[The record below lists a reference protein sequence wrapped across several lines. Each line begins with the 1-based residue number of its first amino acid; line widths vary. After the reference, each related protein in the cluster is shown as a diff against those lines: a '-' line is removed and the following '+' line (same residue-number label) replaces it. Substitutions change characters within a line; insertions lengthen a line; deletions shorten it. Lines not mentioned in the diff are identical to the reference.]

1 MRKQYTYKPVALRF
15 RRWSRKRYA
24 AFISIQHAVT
34 IGQLSANVSERFQAK
49 NGSVHTSV
57 LTFDKVNDGETEEK
71 ENTSHPDC
79 SKDITLSLLLQALC
93 PVQIANRPAASYADL
108 HQVFY
113 KSKDILLKKINT
125 IFLKSGKINYHI
137 IKDNISEIAEG
148 LSYKLKAFRDFR
160 LYKYP
165 NT

>member
-71 ENTSHPDC
+71 ENTVQKTSPCPC
-79 SKDITLSLLLQALC
+79 SCKPYVLSRSQT
-93 PVQIANRPAASYADL
+93 DL
-108 HQVFY
+108 RHRMHTY
-113 KSKDILLKKINT
+113 RMHT
-125 IFLKSGKINYHI
+125 
-137 IKDNISEIAEG
+137 
-148 LSYKLKAFRDFR
+148 
-160 LYKYP
+160 
-165 NT
+165 

>member
-1 MRKQYTYKPVALRF
+1 MRKQYTYKPIALRF

-71 ENTSHPDC
+71 ENPDC

-93 PVQIANRPAASYADL
+93 PVQIANRPAASYA
-108 HQVFY
+108 
-113 KSKDILLKKINT
+113 
-125 IFLKSGKINYHI
+125 HI

>member
-1 MRKQYTYKPVALRF
+1 MEPEEVCCFHQYTTCRYDRAVVGKTYLNG
-15 RRWSRKRYA
+15 SR
-24 AFISIQHAVT
+24 
-34 IGQLSANVSERFQAK
+34 LK

-93 PVQIANRPAASYADL
+93 PVQIANRPAASYA
-108 HQVFY
+108 HISY
-113 KSKDILLKKINT
+113 A
-125 IFLKSGKINYHI
+125 HI

>member
-49 NGSVHTSV
+49 TVPYIRPCSLST
-57 LTFDKVNDGETEEK
+57 KVDDGETEEK

-93 PVQIANRPAASYADL
+93 PVQIANRPAASYA
-108 HQVFY
+108 
-113 KSKDILLKKINT
+113 
-125 IFLKSGKINYHI
+125 HI

-148 LSYKLKAFRDFR
+148 PSYKLKAFRDFR

>member
-57 LTFDKVNDGETEEK
+57 LTFDKVNDGET
-71 ENTSHPDC
+71 SHPDC

-93 PVQIANRPAASYADL
+93 PVQIANRPAASYA
-108 HQVFY
+108 
-113 KSKDILLKKINT
+113 
-125 IFLKSGKINYHI
+125 HI

>member
-79 SKDITLSLLLQALC
+79 SKTSPCPAPASLMSC
-93 PVQIANRPAASYADL
+93 PNRKPTCGI
-108 HQVFY
+108 VC
-113 KSKDILLKKINT
+113 T
-125 IFLKSGKINYHI
+125 HI
-137 IKDNISEIAEG
+137 VCTHNK
-148 LSYKLKAFRDFR
+148 R
-160 LYKYP
+160 
-165 NT
+165 

>member
-71 ENTSHPDC
+71 ENTSRLFKRHHPVPAPA
-79 SKDITLSLLLQALC
+79 SLMSC
-93 PVQIANRPAASYADL
+93 PDRKPTCGIVC
-108 HQVFY
+108 
-113 KSKDILLKKINT
+113 T
-125 IFLKSGKINYHI
+125 HI
-137 IKDNISEIAEG
+137 VCTHNK
-148 LSYKLKAFRDFR
+148 R
-160 LYKYP
+160 
-165 NT
+165 

>member
-93 PVQIANRPAASYADL
+93 PVQIATDL
-108 HQVFY
+108 RHRMH
-113 KSKDILLKKINT
+113 T
-125 IFLKSGKINYHI
+125 
-137 IKDNISEIAEG
+137 
-148 LSYKLKAFRDFR
+148 
-160 LYKYP
+160 
-165 NT
+165 

>member
-57 LTFDKVNDGETEEK
+57 LTFDKVNDGETEEM

-79 SKDITLSLLLQALC
+79 TKD
-93 PVQIANRPAASYADL
+93 
-108 HQVFY
+108 
-113 KSKDILLKKINT
+113 
-125 IFLKSGKINYHI
+125 
-137 IKDNISEIAEG
+137 ISEIAEG

>member
-71 ENTSHPDC
+71 ENTSH
-79 SKDITLSLLLQALC
+79 TLLSGYEMYLPQT
-93 PVQIANRPAASYADL
+93 DL
-108 HQVFY
+108 RHRMHTY
-113 KSKDILLKKINT
+113 RMHT
-125 IFLKSGKINYHI
+125 
-137 IKDNISEIAEG
+137 
-148 LSYKLKAFRDFR
+148 
-160 LYKYP
+160 
-165 NT
+165 

>member
-93 PVQIANRPAASYADL
+93 PVQIASTEVIGTV
-108 HQVFY
+108 H
-113 KSKDILLKKINT
+113 KSKL
-125 IFLKSGKINYHI
+125 IF
-137 IKDNISEIAEG
+137 
-148 LSYKLKAFRDFR
+148 
-160 LYKYP
+160 P
-165 NT
+165 NTKQS

>member
-34 IGQLSANVSERFQAK
+34 IGQLSTNVSERFQAK

-93 PVQIANRPAASYADL
+93 PVQIANRPAASYA
-108 HQVFY
+108 HISY
-113 KSKDILLKKINT
+113 A
-125 IFLKSGKINYHI
+125 HI

>member
-79 SKDITLSLLLQALC
+79 SKDITLLLQALC
-93 PVQIANRPAASYADL
+93 PVQIANRPAASYA
-108 HQVFY
+108 
-113 KSKDILLKKINT
+113 
-125 IFLKSGKINYHI
+125 HI

>member
-57 LTFDKVNDGETEEK
+57 LTFDKVNGNVNFLNEDRR
-71 ENTSHPDC
+71 
-79 SKDITLSLLLQALC
+79 ISLLGMSNNVNQ
-93 PVQIANRPAASYADL
+93 QNFSQEDL
-108 HQVFY
+108 AVIW
-113 KSKDILLKKINT
+113 SM
-125 IFLKSGKINYHI
+125 
-137 IKDNISEIAEG
+137 
-148 LSYKLKAFRDFR
+148 
-160 LYKYP
+160 P
-165 NT
+165 NGMPNGGR